1 MERCYHMAEAAD
13 LNGGWWKGRRG
24 RGLGVMFG
32 LGGGHTWEMK
42 GSLDGE
48 VEGKGSTASFVLLLL
63 IIQLKNT
70 NYN

>member
-1 MERCYHMAEAAD
+1 MGD
-13 LNGGWWKGRRG
+13 GGRGRRG

-48 VEGKGSTASFVLLLL
+48 VEGKGNTASFVLLLL
-63 IIQLKNT
+63 IIQRKNT